1 MKCVN
6 CGKYIMG
13 TDKYFM
19 LNVSRV
25 DKSTNNIAVCEECS
39 ETVTPMELYM
49 KGVIPMNNSDD
60 DVVEADATVLDEV
73 DAYVDKLE
81 ADYAA
86 AEKINDGYDDFPPEE
101 VKRAIRECDTMEEF
115 AARCP
120 GYEEYY
126 EAEVEGK

>member
-6 CGKYIMG
+6 CGKSILV

-19 LNVSRV
+19 LNVFRAN
-25 DKSTNNIAVCEECS
+25 KLANNVAVCEECS

-49 KGVIPMNNSDD
+49 KGVIPMVNSDD
-60 DVVEADATVLDEV
+60 DTVEVDATVLDEV

-86 AEKINDGYDDFPPEE
+86 AEEIDDGYDNFPPKE
-101 VKRAIRECDTMEEF
+101 VYDAIRECDTMEEF
-115 AARCP
+115 AARYP

-126 EAEVEGK
+126 EAAVEGK